1 MCFVAEDRRF
11 SDPSIDVSIVK
22 RDACIKVGFFQFI
35 GGINATVTERVTNI
49 PGKPTRRYIFYL
61 FLESLIVTS
70 KYIKLRIC
78 F

>member
-11 SDPSIDVSIVK
+11 PDPSIGFSIVK

-49 PGKPTRRYIFYL
+49 PGKPTRKFIFCL
-61 FLESLIVTS
+61 FLESLIVTVN
-70 KYIKLRIC
+70 I
-78 F
+78 